1 MQQFA
6 AVVREI
12 RALFLSIGMIRFL
25 LPHHLF
31 ILFGGVGLLFVR
43 ELLYRTVSYSDYDAL
58 NTLFNDIPLHVIAYY
73 GFFVG
78 VWLTLVSKDVKL
90 LAYGL
95 WAYAFVALFPFEYLR
110 LFDFVQAAI
119 YLAAGYGI
127 FRYADSSQGK
137 AQAQSSS
144 F

>member
-1 MQQFA
+1 
-6 AVVREI
+6 V
-12 RALFLSIGMIRFL
+12 LFL
-25 LPHHLF
+25 
-31 ILFGGVGLLFVR
+31 
-43 ELLYRTVSYSDYDAL
+43 EKLLYRTVSYSGYDTL

-110 LFDFVQAAI
+110 LEHFVQAVI

-127 FRYADSSQGK
+127 FRYASTTQGK